1 MTRINLIFGTA
12 EDEATETDVVDADEF
27 DVAEFDVESVD
38 DVAATFFD
46 CDVVDDDSAGD
57 MRATET
63 AGLGLARG
71 GGGVGTIVGD
81 GVTLLLLCTL
91 FALAPPPCVNATL
104 DESLFCCATA
114 VVVVVPCGWWADDDV
129 DWFRFP
135 PAAAQF
141 FGSTRYTCGLLV
153 EASCA

>member
-1 MTRINLIFGTA
+1 MTRINFIFGTA
-12 EDEATETDVVDADEF
+12 EDEATETDVDDADEF
-27 DVAEFDVESVD
+27 DVAEFDFESVD
-38 DVAATFFD
+38 
-46 CDVVDDDSAGD
+46 DVVDDDSAGD
-57 MRATET
+57 MRAPAGA

-81 GVTLLLLCTL
+81 GVTLLPLCTL

-114 VVVVVPCGWWADDDV
+114 VVVVIACGWWADDDV

-153 EASCA
+153 DASCA